1 MKVPPLYP
9 LSRSRL
15 KTWLRKQGYQP
26 HGYRQCWRHCWRFG
40 VFKKGDRLY
49 RFRDC
54 GRIVDVSEPLAKFD
68 RWANSSEYRAVP
80 QQLFIAGTYCVF
92 V

>member
-1 MKVPPLYP
+1 MKLAPLNT
-9 LSRSRL
+9 LSRSQL
-15 KTWLRKQGYQP
+15 KTWLRKHGYKP
-26 HGYRQCWRHCWRFG
+26 HGKTCWRHCWRYG

-80 QQLFIAGTYCVF
+80 QQLFIAGTYCAF